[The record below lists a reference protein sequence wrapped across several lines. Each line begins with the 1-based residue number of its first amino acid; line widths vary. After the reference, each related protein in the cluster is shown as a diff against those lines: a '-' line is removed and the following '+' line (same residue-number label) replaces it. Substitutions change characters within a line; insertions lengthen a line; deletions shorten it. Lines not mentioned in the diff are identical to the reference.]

1 MHFTL
6 KSYKV
11 FKLKNYFKTKSLFIV
26 FHCAKLNLKE
36 WVHIEQK
43 LKKLKLNYYKP
54 LNKVTVREL
63 KNSIYCNYSSIIN
76 GSVLFVSF
84 DITNDSVF
92 DLANDLNQL
101 QKSLKPLFIKV
112 SLKLNNKLYSPQQLL
127 KFQNLSYKKNVF
139 KFNKVLNKFLKSS
152 YVLTSK

>member
-6 KSYKV
+6 KSYQV
-11 FKLKNYFKTKSLFIV
+11 FKLKNYFRIKSLFIV

-43 LKKLKLNYYKP
+43 LKKLKLSYYKP
-54 LNKVTVREL
+54 LNKVMVKEL
-63 KNSIYCNYSSIIN
+63 KSSLHSNYSSIIN

-84 DITNDSVF
+84 DTSSGSF
-92 DLANDLNQL
+92 SDLVTDLNHL

-127 KFQNLSYKKNVF
+127 KFQTLVYKENVF
-139 KFNKVLNKFLKSS
+139 KSYKVLNKFLKFS
-152 YVLTSK
+152 YLLTK